1 MLVKIL
7 NITTTLVFRL
17 VLVFFGTKFAELGA
31 GGKRER
37 EREAGDRRQD
47 DPREQAERSESGSD
61 PSLFDSGH

>member
-1 MLVKIL
+1 M
-7 NITTTLVFRL
+7 
-17 VLVFFGTKFAELGA
+17 VFFGTKFAELGA
-31 GGKRER
+31 GGKRERER